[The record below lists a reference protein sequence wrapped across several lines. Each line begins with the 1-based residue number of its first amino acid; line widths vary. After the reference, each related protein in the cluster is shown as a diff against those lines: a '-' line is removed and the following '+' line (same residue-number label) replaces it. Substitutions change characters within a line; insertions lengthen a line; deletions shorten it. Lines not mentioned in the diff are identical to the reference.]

1 MIRHHVEVK
10 SATRKL
16 SHYRTPD
23 YMEWIH
29 RFEDYFFRKTKART
43 LDRLE
48 QAVAQALA
56 IVTSQDAH
64 GCFRQ
69 CGYVIH

>member
-1 MIRHHVEVK
+1 
-10 SATRKL
+10 
-16 SHYRTPD
+16 
-23 YMEWIH
+23 MEWIH